1 MADHPLR
8 YPPIAPKG
16 PDTELP
22 APSRSPDEIRTKR
35 ASTACG
41 ECKQRRTKCTVD
53 DSGPPCAEC
62 ALHNRECVI
71 DELAD
76 KRRKV
81 AAKETEENLKKS
93 QRDLAKSRKDHEK
106 TQGELE
112 YYRSYV
118 RYLLDA
124 IRFGQLEDVNSL
136 IAVIRRGATEREIGN
151 FLSQFAH
158 IVPQFSLDT
167 PRGSDSTNGE
177 DGTPV
182 VDGPTKA

>member
-1 MADHPLR
+1 MSPS
-8 YPPIAPKG
+8 PISHSAAPTPRQLEVSG
-16 PDTELP
+16 Y
-22 APSRSPDEIRTKR
+22 
-35 ASTACG
+35 
-41 ECKQRRTKCTVD
+41 RRVQLQGLLTYYLLYSQCTVD

-62 ALHNRECVI
+62 ALHNRECII

-81 AAKETEENLKKS
+81 AAKETEENLKSS
-93 QRDLAKSRKDHEK
+93 QKDLAKSRKDHEI

-124 IRFGQLEDVNSL
+124 IRFGQLDDVNNL

-151 FLSQFAH
+151 FISQFGHLA
-158 IVPQFSLDT
+158 PRFSLDT
-167 PRGSDSTNGE
+167 PGGSDSTNGE